1 MTILV
6 VEDDEMCAQLLTET
20 LEMEGYGVVL
30 AHDGLEGLE
39 RLETIDDLELVLLDR
54 MMPRMDGMAFIAE
67 AKARGILGNVPV
79 VMQTAAGTQQ
89 QVIEGSSTGVY
100 YYLTKPYEYTH
111 MIAVVRSALSD
122 RGRSQK
128 ATTS

>member
-39 RLETIDDLELVLLDR
+39 KLETIDDLELVLLDR

-67 AKARGILGNVPV
+67 AKSRGVLGNVPV

-122 RGRSQK
+122 RTRSQK
-128 ATTS
+128 ATTN